1 MYNYASLINR
11 NNKNLFTLLFGE
23 RKIRKRCRIFRVLWE
38 NPRDDRESG

>member
-23 RKIRKRCRIFRVLWE
+23 RKIRKRCRIFRVFVGK
-38 NPRDDRESG
+38 PTG